1 MQRRQFLQACA
12 TATACTVTTTYARSP
27 AERIKMGQIGTKH
40 AHAGGQLSTAR
51 QLSDL
56 YEVVGVV
63 EPDDQ
68 QYARIAQQPTYRDVP
83 RLTLD
88 QLLGTPGLQVVAV
101 ETEVRDLLRTARIC
115 LEAGLHI
122 HLDKPAGES
131 YEELVALHR
140 LAEGKK
146 RVIQMGY
153 MFRYNPGFQFLFEI
167 AREGWLGNIFE
178 VHGVMSKKIGPAER
192 SQLAE
197 YPGGSMFELGCHLI
211 DPLFHLL
218 GTPDN
223 VVPFNR
229 GTLSGDPLLDNM
241 LAVFEYPRATAT
253 IRSSLQEVDGGR
265 RRQFVVCGDQGTVAI
280 RPLEPPVLEL
290 TLEAPRGNFRKG
302 AQLVNLAPSAGRYHG
317 AWMELVRV
325 VRGEIPFPYSHSH
338 DLAVQQAVLAAS
350 ELLAWQTL

>member
-153 MFRYNPGFQFLFEI
+153 MFRYNLGFQFLFEI

-265 RRQFVVCGDQGTVAI
+265 APTVCRVATRGPLI

-290 TLEAPRGNFRKG
+290 TSKPPRQFPQGSSTGESRS
-302 AQLVNLAPSAGRYHG
+302 SAGRYHG
-317 AWMELVRV
+317 AWMELARV

-350 ELLAWQTL
+350 GLLAWQTL